1 MSVQR
6 LVLLCGRTVRSSVY
20 VQALADANIV
30 PDAVLVY
37 GGGGGQIQSARQ
49 LRGVVVDDLFI
60 PDPCRELVDCLD
72 ELDWPYQVSPAQS
85 LSDPA
90 LLMMLEALSPE
101 LVVYSGYAGQLVPA
115 ELLHCYFVLHVHS
128 GWLPDYRGS
137 TTLYYQMIE
146 QRCCAASALLLD
158 ERIDT
163 GPVLARKHYPLP
175 PPGTDVDYLYDNMIR
190 ADLLVTVLAQW
201 RAGLPW
207 NRMSQLMDSPPYFI
221 IHPLLKHMAL
231 LAIDKQERSS

>member
-1 MSVQR
+1 MSAQR

-20 VQALADANIV
+20 VQALANSNIV

-37 GGGGGQIQSARQ
+37 GDGGGQIQSARQ
-49 LRGVVVDDLFI
+49 VQGVTVDDLFT

-72 ELDWPYQVSPAQS
+72 ELDWPYQVCFAQS

-90 LLMMLEALSPE
+90 LLMMLEALSPR
-101 LVVYSGYAGQLVPA
+101 LVVYSGYAGQLVPS
-115 ELLHCYFVLHVHS
+115 ELLHRYSVLHVHS

-137 TTLYYQMIE
+137 TTLYYQIIE
-146 QRCCAASALLLD
+146 QGVCAASALLLD

-163 GPVLARKHYPLP
+163 GPILARKQYPLP
-175 PPGTDVDYLYDNMIR
+175 PPRADVDYLYDNMIR
-190 ADLLVTVLAQW
+190 ADLLVSVLDQW

-207 NRMSQLMDSPPYFI
+207 NRMSQQVDSSPYFI

-231 LAIDKQERSS
+231 LAIDKQVRSS

>member
-1 MSVQR
+1 MSAQR

-20 VQALADANIV
+20 VQALANSNIV

-37 GGGGGQIQSARQ
+37 GDGGGQIQSARQ
-49 LRGVVVDDLFI
+49 VQGVTVDDLFT

-72 ELDWPYQVSPAQS
+72 ELDWPYQVCFAQS

-90 LLMMLEALSPE
+90 LLMMLEALSPR
-101 LVVYSGYAGQLVPA
+101 LVVYSGYAGQLVPS
-115 ELLHCYFVLHVHS
+115 ELLYRYSVLHVHS

-137 TTLYYQMIE
+137 TTLYYQIIE
-146 QRCCAASALLLD
+146 QGVCAASALLLD

-163 GPVLARKHYPLP
+163 GPILARKQYPLP
-175 PPGTDVDYLYDNMIR
+175 PPRADVDYLYDNMIR
-190 ADLLVTVLAQW
+190 ADLLVSVLDQW
-201 RAGLPW
+201 LAGLPW
-207 NRMSQLMDSPPYFI
+207 NRMSQQVDSSPYFI

-231 LAIDKQERSS
+231 LAIDKQGRSS